1 MTEIALDWP
10 AIALTPLGAG
20 DVVRLHAWQNEP
32 GLRDLTMGF
41 RGPVA
46 KETTAAWVRGLAE
59 GNLRNR
65 VVFGI
70 RHDQALKGLAQLHS
84 IDWVQ
89 RSAMLGLSI
98 GDRADRG
105 AGLGFAAASLLL
117 DYAFA
122 GLDLQRVA
130 LSVLHANAA
139 ATRLYDRLGFT
150 REGVLRS
157 AFFQAGRREDVV
169 LYGLLRAEWQLSLPP
184 EAARLVAT
192 SPEQG
197 RVEASLT

>member
-1 MTEIALDWP
+1 MAPDWP
-10 AIALTPLGAG
+10 AIALTPLRSG
-20 DVVRLHAWQNEP
+20 DVARLNAWQNEP
-32 GLRDLTMGF
+32 GLRDLAIGF

-46 KETTAAWVRGLAE
+46 EETTANWLRGLGE
-59 GNLRNR
+59 DNLRSR

-70 RHDQALKGLAQLHS
+70 RHQQALKGLAQLHS

-98 GDRADRG
+98 GDKADRG

-130 LSVLHANAA
+130 LTVLHGNTAA
-139 ATRLYDRLGFT
+139 IRLYEGLGFT

-157 AFFQAGRREDVV
+157 AAFLAGRREDVV
-169 LYGLLRAEWQLSLPP
+169 LYGLLRAEWQPCLPA
-184 EAARLVAT
+184 EAARLVAAL
-192 SPEQG
+192 PEQE
-197 RVEASLT
+197 RAEAGQP